1 MQDVLL
7 LDVADCPGL
16 SSGIQLCLPR
26 RKKTFT
32 TFADHQPGV
41 LIQVS
46 EGERVMTQDN
56 KVCLKLIAWSRG
68 RRSTDNKAIMAQTEA
83 KIGVENSSSTVRNTP
98 QRGKTSRTSSGEDGD
113 RTCRMHFLGSAKQ
126 EELEGIAVRNRA

>member
-1 MQDVLL
+1 MPTEKEQ
-7 LDVADCPGL
+7 
-16 SSGIQLCLPR
+16 
-26 RKKTFT
+26 TFT

-68 RRSTDNKAIMAQTEA
+68 RRCTDNKVNKAKTEA
-83 KIGVENSSSTVRNTP
+83 KIGVENSSSTVRNIP
-98 QRGKTSRTSSGEDGD
+98 KEGKRQG
-113 RTCRMHFLGSAKQ
+113 Q
-126 EELEGIAVRNRA
+126 VREKMETRRAECIFWFR